1 MSTEA
6 HATQWR
12 VEAVRGGSRFGQGP
26 LPERAARKLARE
38 LAGKGWR
45 ALALGSGEKAPKDF
59 FEKSVDGASGI

>member
-6 HATQWR
+6 QATQWR

-26 LPERAARKLARE
+26 MPERAARRLARE

-45 ALALGSGEKAPKDF
+45 ALALGSGEKTPQDF
-59 FEKSVDGASGI
+59 FETGLDGETGI

>member
-6 HATQWR
+6 QATQWR

-26 LPERAARKLARE
+26 LPEKAARKLARE

-45 ALALGSGEKAPKDF
+45 ALALGNGEKAPADF
-59 FEKSVDGASGI
+59 FEKAVDRERGI

>member
-12 VEAVRGGSRFGQGP
+12 VEAVRCGSRFGQGP
-26 LPERAARKLARE
+26 LPERAARRLARE

-45 ALALGSGEKAPKDF
+45 ALALGSGEKIPANF
-59 FEKSVDGASGI
+59 FEKGVDGGNGI